1 MKIIIIG
8 SNGMLGRYVYTYF
21 KNKSIEVYGLT
32 RKEMDCRMSTEEI
45 EGVLTK
51 IISGNK
57 NNSTVINCSGIINRR
72 KVSNS
77 EFYKV
82 NSLFPYTMYSICQK
96 LGINFIHVSTDC
108 VYNGKLGNYNE
119 YSKHSSRDLYGMS
132 KSLGEGDHMT
142 IRTSLIGEEIYN
154 KYSLIEWLKRMN
166 NQTITGYINHYWN
179 GMTCLEFS
187 KLLEYLIDRG
197 IYWTGTRNFFSPR
210 IITKY
215 ELCTFISKTYNLN
228 LNIERGEAKD
238 YIDRS
243 LTSIHS
249 QTYVVK
255 DIETQLIE
263 LSSFSTILSEKEDIG
278 NCQPRDKNTSINI
291 STTPSVNN
299 GKNLFIVTSC
309 INPIDKKLNRDIT
322 RSVFD
327 RKQRLLQTL
336 NTLESIKS
344 RGGTIL
350 LVEGSSLTNEEE
362 KILKENVHLY
372 INLSQNPIYRVM
384 IDGNNKSIGETCTL
398 YFSLQYILSS
408 SLEFDTISKIS
419 GRYYLD
425 EKYSIQSDRDCI
437 IYRKFSNNDYSWY
450 SSVLYTYGWNKR
462 YKMLNM
468 LVESMFL
475 MLNGQSPDI
484 ELSMY
489 YILNTDSS
497 VKVYEKDIIGVSGW
511 MSVNGE
517 SVSH

>member
-21 KNKSIEVYGLT
+21 KNKYSEVYGLT
-32 RKEMDCRMSTEEI
+32 RKELDCNMSTEEI
-45 EGVLTK
+45 ERIL
-51 IISGNK
+51 SGIVSRNK
-57 NNSTVINCSGIINRR
+57 NNTLINCSGVINRR
-72 KVSNS
+72 NVCSS

-82 NSLFPYTMYSICQK
+82 NSLFPHTLYNICQK
-96 LGINFIHVSTDC
+96 LVVNFIHVSTDC
-108 VYNGKLGNYNE
+108 VYNGKKGGYNE
-119 YSKHSSRDLYGMS
+119 YSRHCSDELYGMS

-142 IRTSLIGEEIYN
+142 IRTSLIGEEMYN
-154 KYSLIEWLKRMN
+154 KYSLIEWLKGMT
-166 NQTITGYINHYWN
+166 NQTIKGYINHYWN

-187 KLLEYLIDRG
+187 KLVDYLIDRR
-197 IYWTGTRNFFSPR
+197 IYWNGTRNFFSPR
-210 IITKY
+210 IVTKY
-215 ELCTFISKTYNLN
+215 ELCMFISKIYNLN
-228 LNIERGEAKD
+228 LNIEKGEGID

-243 LTSIHS
+243 LSSIYPP
-249 QTYVVK
+249 TYIVG
-255 DIETQLIE
+255 DIETQLVE
-263 LSSFSTILSEKEDIG
+263 LSSFSEKIVG
-278 NCQPRDKNTSINI
+278 NVN
-291 STTPSVNN
+291 SVSSNSLINN

-322 RSVFD
+322 RSVFS
-327 RKQRLLQTL
+327 RKERLLQTL
-336 NTLESIKS
+336 NTIETIKR

-350 LVEGSSLTNEEE
+350 LVEGSILTKEEE
-362 KILKENVHLY
+362 KILKENVHTY
-372 INLSQNPIYRVM
+372 ISLSQNPIYQRMVN
-384 IDGNNKSIGETCTL
+384 GSNKSIGETCTL

-408 SLEFDTISKIS
+408 GLEFDSISKIS

-425 EKYSIQSDRDCI
+425 EKYTIQNDRDCI
-437 IYRKFSNNDYSWY
+437 TYRKFSNDEYSWY

-497 VKVYEKDIIGVSGW
+497 VKVSEKDVLGVSGW
-511 MSVNGE
+511 MSANGE